1 MAAVWASWV
10 ELYRKRTR
18 RTEGAP
24 TFAFSVESFADAHEI
39 GRSKVYDEIN
49 SGRLKARKVDN
60 RTIITSEDAA
70 EWRANLPLAGTA

>member
-1 MAAVWASWV
+1 M
-10 ELYRKRTR
+10 RKRIK

-24 TFAFSVESFADAHEI
+24 TFAFSIESFADAHEI
-39 GRSKVYDEIN
+39 GRSKVFDEIK

-70 EWRANLPLAGTA
+70 TWRSKLPLAGAGEAD